1 MKTSSRFARLLLA
14 ATLLLLAM
22 PAPAQEKEWEKI
34 PRPAL
39 RPFQPQQPKRI
50 ALPNGIVLFLQEDH
64 ELPLIHGWLFLRGG
78 SRDES
83 ADKIGLMSIY
93 GQAWRTGGTK
103 SRTGDQIDEF
113 LESRGALVETSE
125 DEDSTNIFWSS
136 LKGDF
141 EQVFAASVDLL
152 QNPEFREDKIT
163 LAKQQENAG
172 ISRRNDNFMGVA
184 AREAAKLAYGA
195 GHPYARHTEYV
206 TVAAVTRQDLID
218 WHQKSVHAGN
228 LIVAVLGDFD
238 SKTMEAKLRQTFG
251 SWKKTPAHTPP
262 VMEFKGPKPGMY
274 FIAKEDVNQSAIRM
288 VDLGIRRDHPDYY
301 AVEVMNEVLGGG
313 FSARLLSNIRSRK
326 GLAYSVGG
334 GVGSAFDH
342 PGLLQLQMTTKS
354 GTTAESIAALHQE
367 VEDLVGGKPASEDEL
382 MKAKDS
388 ILNSFVFRFD
398 TKREVLLEQIGL
410 EYYGYPADFLQRY
423 QAGIARVTV
432 DDVNRVAKKYLHKEK
447 LAVLVVGKAE
457 DFDKPLS
464 SFGPVTTLDVA
475 IPEPAAEGG
484 SSKGPAPASSTP
496 EGKALLA
503 KVVEGLGGKA
513 KVDAVKAIR
522 LKATMLQKTP
532 QGDMSMDADAVIAF
546 PDRQRVVMRLPM
558 GEITAVLSG
567 TSGFMIAMGTPRD
580 LPPPMKEAMIK
591 DMKREMLLVAQQSEN
606 PKYVFTVGGSEKVG
620 DVETQILDINADGS
634 QARWYVN
641 PQSGGVLRASYQA
654 MEMTG
659 PVQRVVDYS
668 DWRTVDGIS
677 LPFKSRIT
685 TNGEVSGGAEATEV
699 EFNPTVDPKLFEK
712 PADAAAGTQ
721 PPN

>member
-1 MKTSSRFARLLLA
+1 MKSSSRFARLLLTA
-14 ATLLLLAM
+14 SLALLAL

-78 SRDES
+78 SRDE
-83 ADKIGLMSIY
+83 AAAKVGLMSIY

-103 SRTGDQIDEF
+103 TRTGDQLDEF
-113 LESRGALVETSE
+113 LEARGALVETGE

-136 LKGDF
+136 LTGDF
-141 EQVFAASVDLL
+141 EGVFAASVDLL

-163 LAKQQENAG
+163 LAKQQENTG
-172 ISRRNDNFMGVA
+172 ISRRNDNFMGIA

-195 GHPYARHTEYV
+195 GHPYARHTEYA
-206 TVAAVTRQDLID
+206 TVAAVTRQDLLD

-238 SKTMEAKLRQTFG
+238 SKAMEAKLRQTFS
-251 SWKKTPAHTPP
+251 SWKKTAAHRPP
-262 VMEFKGPKPGMY
+262 LMEFQGPKPGMY

-288 VDLGIRRDHPDYY
+288 VDLGIRRDNPDYH
-301 AVEVMNEVLGGG
+301 AVEVMNEVFGGG
-313 FSARLLSNIRSRK
+313 FSARLFSNIRSRK
-326 GLAYSVGG
+326 GLAYTVGG
-334 GVGSAFDH
+334 GVGSDFDH

-367 VEDLVGGKPASEDEL
+367 VEDLVGSKPASADEL
-382 MKAKDS
+382 LKAKDA

-423 QAGIARVTV
+423 QAGISRVTV
-432 DDVNRVAKKYLHKEK
+432 DDVNRVAKKYLHKNK

-464 SFGPVTTLDVA
+464 SFGPVTTIDVT
-475 IPEPAAEGG
+475 IPEPAAAGG
-484 SSKGPAPASSTP
+484 SAKGPAPTGSTA

-513 KVDAVKAIR
+513 RVDAVKAIR
-522 LKATMLQKTP
+522 LKAAMVQKTP
-532 QGDMSMDADAVIAF
+532 QGDMTIGAEALVAF
-546 PDRQRVVMRLPM
+546 PDRLRRVMQLPM
-558 GEITAVLSG
+558 GEVTAVVNGS
-567 TSGFMIAMGTPRD
+567 SGFMTAMGMPRD
-580 LPPPMKEAMIK
+580 LPPPMKEEMVK
-591 DMKREMLLVAQQSEN
+591 GLKREILLVAQQAEN
-606 PKYVFTVGGSEKVG
+606 PKYVFSAGGSEKVG
-620 DVETQILDINADGS
+620 EVETRILDINADG
-634 QARWYVN
+634 AAVRWYVD
-641 PQSGGVLRASYQA
+641 PQSGRVLRMSSQV
-654 MEMTG
+654 MEMSG
-659 PVQRVVDYS
+659 PAQRVTDFS
-668 DWRTVDGIS
+668 DWRTVDGIT
-677 LPFKSRIT
+677 LPFKTSVT
-685 TNGEVSGGAEATEV
+685 TNGEASGSGEALEV
-699 EFNPTVDPKLFEK
+699 EFNPAVDPKLFEK
-712 PADAAAGTQ
+712 PAEAAAG
-721 PPN
+721 PPPG